1 MATTAGRGIL
11 ALGTV
16 AALLIIGVVLALMVD
31 PFTQVPIEVDDA
43 TEWVARVLLVLAVAW
58 VVIGMLAARTRLV
71 GRPGAAA
78 ARATWIASTR
88 PWRAREST
96 LGVLPLDRWYMILI
110 PGALLVAT
118 RIIQARGDG
127 FGSVALAVAG
137 WLVFAF
143 AVRLLLG
150 TRSPWPIIA
159 AVGGAL
165 VLRCIATLAALSLS
179 GAEGVWPALW
189 SVDAVR
195 VLYLAIVLGLVG
207 WVFVVAG
214 WSLGPQLGP
223 RRAAGVALAGVGA
236 VFALPTATAAVIG
249 ATEALRGWNS
259 QIGVLPWHLARMT
272 GLNDARFPAE
282 ALVAVAVLATL
293 MTVAGVVLALPL
305 RAEERR
311 RRRPTAS

>member
-11 ALGTV
+11 ALGTLAV
-16 AALLIIGVVLALMVD
+16 LLLIGVVLALLVD
-31 PFTQVPIEVDDA
+31 PFTRMPIEVDGA
-43 TEWVARVLLVLAVAW
+43 SEWVARVLLVLAVAW

-96 LGVLPLDRWYMILI
+96 LGVLPLDRWFMILI
-110 PGALLVAT
+110 PGFLLVAT

-127 FGSVALAVAG
+127 VGSVVLAVAG
-137 WLVFAF
+137 WLVFAL

-165 VLRCIATLAALSLS
+165 VLRCIVTLAALSFS
-179 GAEGVWPALW
+179 GPEGVWPALW
-189 SVDAVR
+189 SIGAVR

-214 WSLGPQLGP
+214 WSLEPQLGR

-236 VFALPTATAAVIG
+236 VFALPTATAAAIG

-272 GLNDARFPAE
+272 GLYDARFPTE
-282 ALVAVAVLATL
+282 VLVVAAVVAAL
-293 MTVAGVVLALPL
+293 MTITGIVLALPL

-311 RRRPTAS
+311 RRVSSS